1 MKKQY
6 LIFTLIIICI
16 LSGSIIFN
24 YSRES
29 LYESEITLKNKEG
42 KIYKTYNHLS
52 PEIRNNAQRVDVLI
66 ELIKEYTPEYM
77 LSLSD
82 AVVVSSIISID
93 GADTEVSH
101 AFGNT
106 YGKMVINNTIY
117 GEIKEGIIVE
127 YLKSGGIMPLE
138 EYEKYEAKNLIV
150 CTQDNNWQ
158 FADIEIKYASDYIP
172 ASGEESNELDKNVWG
187 NHLITV
193 AKLPDTNIL
202 LTIDPTNPSIGVIKN
217 GRIYTFSTPD
227 KNGLKTPILGNM
239 IYGVEHYIDT
249 GIINLESFI
258 LNDKPIEVLE
268 SEYGIDCQNK
278 ILEKIRKND
287 NIK

>member
-1 MKKQY
+1 
-6 LIFTLIIICI
+6 
-16 LSGSIIFN
+16 
-24 YSRES
+24 
-29 LYESEITLKNKEG
+29 
-42 KIYKTYNHLS
+42 
-52 PEIRNNAQRVDVLI
+52 
-66 ELIKEYTPEYM
+66 
-77 LSLSD
+77 
-82 AVVVSSIISID
+82 
-93 GADTEVSH
+93 
-101 AFGNT
+101 
-106 YGKMVINNTIY
+106 
-117 GEIKEGIIVE
+117 
-127 YLKSGGIMPLE
+127 MPLE

-193 AKLPDTNIL
+193 AKLPD
-202 LTIDPTNPSIGVIKN
+202 
-217 GRIYTFSTPD
+217 

-278 ILEKIRKND
+278 ILEKIRKID